1 MKSRKVLISLGVAV
15 AAAAT
20 AVLVYRFVRTKKIKK
35 EKRKIHISNEG
46 YELAE
51 DILYPGSKSMKLI

>member
-1 MKSRKVLISLGVAV
+1 MKSRKVLVSLGVAV

-20 AVLVYRFVRTKKIKK
+20 AVLVYRFVRTKKLSREKK
-35 EKRKIHISNEG
+35 RIHISNEG

-51 DILYPGSKSMKLI
+51 DILYPKGKTLKFG